1 MLRAISL
8 SACLPL
14 LCATLVLA
22 PPTTAEQQPQAPV
35 KSEASPPSPVPAKPV
50 RTFDVH
56 FKGGTL
62 AEYVEAVRQAS
73 GSTANVVVMPAAAE
87 IPMTEVALT
96 SVSARSAIKSLN
108 NVYDLG
114 LSRLVWVKEIEGTPD
129 EVEMF
134 TVGAH
139 DQRQVARPASQED
152 SKVWSLASIVQTG
165 QRVEDVVSAVET
177 ALSLYPEAK
186 PKIELRLHK
195 DTNLLI
201 ARGRVDQ
208 LVTVEQVI
216 EALTP
221 PPQYVRRPRGP
232 AEDPPSPKQ
241 AAAPSTDPPAGPQ
254 SDEARERSNAALREK
269 LEELRAAV
277 AELDR
282 LYRAE
287 RQPK

>member
-22 PPTTAEQQPQAPV
+22 PPTTAAQQPPAPV
-35 KSEASPPSPVPAKPV
+35 NSEVSSPAPIPAKPA

-56 FKGGTL
+56 FNGGTL
-62 AEYVEAVRQAS
+62 AEYVQAVRQAS
-73 GSTANVVVMPAAAE
+73 GNTANVVVTPAAAE

-96 SVSARSAIKSLN
+96 GVSARSAIMSLN
-108 NVYDLG
+108 SVVDLDQN
-114 LSRLVWVKEIEGTPD
+114 RTVVVRAIVDAPD
-129 EVEMF
+129 EGEVF
-134 TVGAH
+134 TVGAYP
-139 DQRQVARPASQED
+139 QRPHEQQASQED
-152 SKVWSLASIVQTG
+152 SKVWSLASIVQSG

-208 LVTVEQVI
+208 LQTVEQVI

-221 PPQYVRRPRGP
+221 PPPARRPRGP
-232 AEDPPSPKQ
+232 TGDGPPPSE
-241 AAAPSTDPPAGPQ
+241 AAGPSAGSSPGLQ
-254 SDEARERSNAALREK
+254 PDAAGPDSNA
-269 LEELRAAV
+269 ELRREVERLRAEI
-277 AELDR
+277 AELR
-282 LYRAE
+282 RHNPAE